1 MLRCARGVVVIYSAA
16 VAAAGS
22 SVSVGL
28 VFPDGG
34 VDWLLTCSIGLL
46 LLRCCR

>member
-1 MLRCARGVVVIYSAA
+1 MIYLAA
-16 VAAAGS
+16 FAAAES

-28 VFPDGG
+28 VIPEGG